1 MESAVKVGDYGT
13 AGGSVMES
21 AVKTAQDRPH
31 HHLSN
36 LLLTDYQQFIYIFSV
51 TCHLTS
57 QLLEECWMVISII
70 IRGRSFSYQMR
81 DSWLGV
87 TYGSVSRTIY
97 WVDRAGRALPQ
108 ARTLS

>member
-36 LLLTDYQQFIYIFSV
+36 LLLTDYQQFIFIFF
-51 TCHLTS
+51 L
-57 QLLEECWMVISII
+57 
-70 IRGRSFSYQMR
+70 
-81 DSWLGV
+81 
-87 TYGSVSRTIY
+87 
-97 WVDRAGRALPQ
+97 
-108 ARTLS
+108 